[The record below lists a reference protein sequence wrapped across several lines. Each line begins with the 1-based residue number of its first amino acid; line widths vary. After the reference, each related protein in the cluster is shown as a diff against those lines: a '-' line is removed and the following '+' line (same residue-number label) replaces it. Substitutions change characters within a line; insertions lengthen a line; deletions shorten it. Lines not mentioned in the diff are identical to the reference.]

1 MTLSNAKTKTAK
13 SIPLPLIFVALA
25 FAGCASSPEMQSGVE
40 GARSQ
45 LNELKQN
52 ELLGDRAPLALRE
65 AETAVEKAEEADLD
79 SEEGRHLVFMA
90 ENKVAVAEARAWK
103 RYYDD
108 ERQNLV
114 EERDR
119 ARLMARTSEA
129 ERARQDA
136 REATLRAQASQ
147 EETEQLQRQIDELNA
162 KPTDRGL
169 VLTLR
174 EVLFETNQHALK
186 AGAHADL
193 DRLADFLKE
202 YDERDVRIQGHTD
215 STGDENYNRDLSKRR
230 AEAVKEYLV
239 SQGIEPR
246 RIATAGRG
254 EAMPV
259 ANNDTA
265 SGRQLNRRV
274 EILIEN
280 PAVAA
285 TENRRRR

>member
-1 MTLSNAKTKTAK
+1 MIFSSVREK
-13 SIPLPLIFVALA
+13 SYRNVVLPMLFGVIAL
-25 FAGCASSPEMQSGVE
+25 AGCASSPEMQSGVE

-52 ELLGDRAPLALRE
+52 ELLADRAPIALRE
-65 AETAVEKAEEADLD
+65 AETAVAKAEQADLD
-79 SEEGRHLVFMA
+79 SEEGEHLVFMA

-108 ERQNLV
+108 ERQTLI

-119 ARLMARTSEA
+119 ARLMARTNEA
-129 ERARQDA
+129 ERARQEA
-136 REATLRAQASQ
+136 RQATLRADASQ

-162 KPTDRGL
+162 QPTDRGL

-174 EVLFETNQHALK
+174 EVLFETNESALK

-193 DRLADFLKE
+193 DRLANFLKE
-202 YDERDVRIQGHTD
+202 YDERNVRIEGHTD
-215 STGDENYNRDLSKRR
+215 STGDESYNRNLSQRR

-239 SQGIEPR
+239 SQGIESR
-246 RIATAGRG
+246 RVVTTGRG

-259 ANNDTA
+259 ASNNTA

-280 PAVAA
+280 PAMAR
-285 TENRRRR
+285 TDRRRR